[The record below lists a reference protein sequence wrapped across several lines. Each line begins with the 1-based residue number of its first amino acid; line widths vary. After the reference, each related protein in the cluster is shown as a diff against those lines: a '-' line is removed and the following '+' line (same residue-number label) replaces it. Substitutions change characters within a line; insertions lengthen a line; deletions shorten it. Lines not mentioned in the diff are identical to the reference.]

1 MQSLLSLSSRPKR
14 SGGTCGFI
22 FGLLTPTYDEVIVWS
37 MKQINLVLLFK
48 LFTVLALAI
57 VALLFGGD
65 FRGGRPRTPMH
76 PSPADDSALLWKRR
90 SRKKNLQGIV

>member
-1 MQSLLSLSSRPKR
+1 M
-14 SGGTCGFI
+14 
-22 FGLLTPTYDEVIVWS
+22 E
-37 MKQINLVLLFK
+37 QINLVLLFR

-57 VALLFGGD
+57 VFLLFASD

-90 SRKKNLQGIV
+90 SRKKDLQGTL